1 MQKLTTHEKVEAA
14 RSSLICLATVVDNSI
29 LQEVCFQVVTEP
41 NFQRQVG
48 SCDHHHTYRG
58 GLMVHTYEVVT
69 YALEM
74 AKAFGEAVNRDVLLT
89 AAIWHDYMKIREY
102 EVTDTVTWGS
112 DKTHPTLAIRTE
124 GLEIRKTPYRK
135 LVRHVAGSHAEFLL
149 AVAGKGLDPDIQ
161 MRIEHALLAHHGR
174 QEWGSPVEPQTLE
187 SHLLHSADM
196 ISVRFGKDL
205 W

>member
-1 MQKLTTHEKVEAA
+1 MQKLMTHEKVAYAQRQLIDLVDTIENMFLWAA
-14 RSSLICLATVVDNSI
+14 CRKVVIDD
-29 LQEVCFQVVTEP
+29 QFRT
-41 NFQRQVG
+41 QVG

-58 GLMVHTYEVVT
+58 GLIVHTYEVAS

-74 AKAFGEAVNRDVLLT
+74 AKAFGEAVDHDVLLT

-102 EVTDTVTWGS
+102 EVDEAG
-112 DKTHPTLAIRTE
+112 KI
-124 GLEIRKTPYRK
+124 GKTPYRK

-149 AVAGKGLDPDIQ
+149 AVVGTGLDPDIQ

>member
-1 MQKLTTHEKVEAA
+1 MRNLTVFEKVAAA
-14 RSSLICLATVVDNSI
+14 RGRLEALVCDMDTDEDNYV
-29 LQEVCFQVVTEP
+29 LHDACMQVLNDPAFQT
-41 NFQRQVG
+41 QVG

-58 GLMVHTYEVVT
+58 GLMVHTYEVAS

-74 AKAFGEAVNRDVLLT
+74 AKAFGEAVCREVLLT
-89 AAIWHDYMKIREY
+89 AAVWHDYMKIREY
-102 EVTDTVTWGS
+102 EVDEAG
-112 DKTHPTLAIRTE
+112 KI
-124 GLEIRKTPYRK
+124 GKTPYRK

-149 AVAGKGLDPDIQ
+149 AVAGKGLDPHIQ